1 VVLLAALAGAA
12 GFIVG
17 DRTAGSEATTVT
29 VATTQTETTTSTVSA
44 SDATG
49 LPDEVLKT
57 HAEILSAA
65 QARDFDA
72 LHQIIQRSGEFRYTF
87 GPDVPGGA
95 VAYWKSLEQKGQ
107 KPLETLATILTL
119 PYTLSRGIF
128 VWPFAYDKT
137 PDEITAYEQQLLNR
151 IPDGAKT
158 VGPEGYL
165 GWRAGIRPDGR
176 WVFYVAG
183 D

>member
-12 GFIVG
+12 GFIFG
-17 DRTAGSEATTVT
+17 ERTASSETTTVT
-29 VATTQTETTTSTVSA
+29 VTETETETTTVTAPDA
-44 SDATG
+44 SG
-49 LPDEVLKT
+49 LPDEVIQTYDEL
-57 HAEILSAA
+57 LGAA
-65 QARDFDA
+65 RARDWDG
-72 LHQIIQRSGEFRYTF
+72 LQRIIDRSGDEFSYTF
-87 GPDVPGGA
+87 GRPVEGGPI
-95 VAYWKSLEQKGQ
+95 AYWKGLEREGQ
-107 KPLETLATILTL
+107 MPLETLAAVLSL

-128 VWPFAYDKT
+128 IWPFAFDKT
-137 PDEITAYEQQLLNR
+137 PDEITQYEEVLLSR
-151 IPDGAKT
+151 IPDGPKT

>member
-1 VVLLAALAGAA
+1 V
-12 GFIVG
+12 I
-17 DRTAGSEATTVT
+17 TTH
-29 VATTQTETTTSTVSA
+29 
-44 SDATG
+44 G
-49 LPDEVLKT
+49 
-57 HAEILSAA
+57 EILSAA
-65 QARDFDA
+65 RARDFNGLQA
-72 LHQIIQRSGEFRYTF
+72 IIDRSGEFRYSF
-87 GPDVPGGA
+87 GPNVPGGA

-119 PYTLSRGIF
+119 PYTLSRGIY

-137 PDEITAYEQQLLNR
+137 PDEITSYEQQLLDR
-151 IPDGAKT
+151 IPSGAKT
-158 VGPEGYL
+158 VTSSGYL

>member
-1 VVLLAALAGAA
+1 VLLAALAGAA

-17 DRTAGSEATTVT
+17 ERTAEPETTTVT
-29 VATTQTETTTSTVSA
+29 VATTQTETTATTVG
-44 SDATG
+44 DPG
-49 LPDEVLKT
+49 LPDKVLQT
-57 HAEILSAA
+57 HARLLRAA
-65 QARDFDA
+65 RERDWDGLQQVIDA
-72 LHQIIQRSGEFRYTF
+72 SGEFRYTF
-87 GPDVPGGA
+87 GPNVPGGA
-95 VAYWKSLEQKGQ
+95 VAYWKRLEQEGQ
-107 KPLETLATILTL
+107 KPIEALATILTL

-137 PDEITAYEQQLLNR
+137 PDEITAYEQGLLDR

-165 GWRAGIRPDGR
+165 GWRAGIKPDGH
-176 WVFYVAG
+176 WVFFVAG